1 MTDVALGSNSRSAD
15 RAERS
20 RLGSGLAA
28 SVVVHAALVALVFW
42 WSGRPAP
49 LRPPVYRVELVGQIG
64 TRRAGVEKSTA
75 AATPAPAAA
84 AAERVPEEKA
94 APTTKPVKKPAAAT
108 AKATPSPAKSKQA
121 GDKTAPKTT
130 AKAAAPQA
138 GAGANGGTKGA
149 DVANIKTD
157 GIEFPYPGY
166 LNNITRQIALNWTP
180 SKVSAA
186 LVAEVKFTI
195 RRDGSVMDIQ
205 VVKRS
210 GDVLYDADARGAIEA
225 VGNTKG
231 FNPLPSGWKDDVL
244 VVYFTFDYS
253 FRPR

>member
-1 MTDVALGSNSRSAD
+1 MTDLALGSNVHSTD
-15 RAERS
+15 RADSS
-20 RLGSGLAA
+20 RLGSGIAA
-28 SVVVHAALVALVFW
+28 SIVVHAALVALVFW

-49 LRPPVYRVELVGQIG
+49 VRPPVYRVELVGQIG

-75 AATPAPAAA
+75 TATPAPAAA

-121 GDKTAPKTT
+121 GDKTAPKTST
-130 AKAAAPQA
+130 KAAAPQA

-166 LNNITRQIALNWTP
+166 LNNITRQIALNWSP

-225 VGNTKG
+225 VGLTRS
-231 FNPLPSGWKDDVL
+231 FNPLPSGWGSDVL